1 MRWLY
6 LHGFA
11 SSPASR
17 KAQALRQALAPAI
30 QLEIP
35 DLNLG
40 DFRTMTISRQL
51 AWLET
56 VLGAEPTTV
65 IGSSLGGLVAVLLAA
80 RQPTIQNLVL
90 LAPALDFAQRLP
102 QWLGEESFRQWRERG
117 EWEFFHYG
125 AGRPLPLA
133 WSFWE
138 DAGTHDPSTLRRS
151 LPIVIFHGRR
161 DEVIP
166 VCVSADFA
174 RGRSQTVLHCPDSD
188 HGLLDCLPAIVEAV
202 RALVGFGQ

>member
-17 KAQALRQALAPAI
+17 KAQALRQSLAPAI
-30 QLEIP
+30 ALEIP

-40 DFRTMTISRQL
+40 DFRTVTLSRQL
-51 AWLET
+51 AEVANL
-56 VLGAEPTTV
+56 LGDEPATL
-65 IGSSLGGLVAVLLAA
+65 IGSSLGGLLAVLLAA
-80 RQPTIQNLVL
+80 RRPTIQNLVL

-102 QWLGEESFRQWRERG
+102 QLLGEAAFRQWRERG

-125 AGRPLPLA
+125 AGRSLPLA

-138 DAGTHDPSTLRRS
+138 DACTHDPYTLTRV
-151 LPIVIFHGRR
+151 LPVVIFHGQQ
-161 DEVIP
+161 DKVIP
-166 VCVSADFA
+166 VSVSADFA
-174 RGRSQTVLHCPDSD
+174 RGRPQTVLRCPDSD
-188 HGLLDCLPAIVEAV
+188 HGLLDCLPAIVEAIQ
-202 RALVGFGQ
+202 AL

>member
-17 KAQALRQALAPAI
+17 KAQALRQTLAPAI
-30 QLEIP
+30 DLEIP

-40 DFRTMTISRQL
+40 DFRNTTLSRQL

-56 VLGAEPTTV
+56 HLGEEPATL

-80 RQPTIQNLVL
+80 RRPTIQNLVL

-102 QWLGEESFRQWRERG
+102 HLLGEESFAQWRERG
-117 EWEFFHYG
+117 ERDFFHYG
-125 AGRPLPLA
+125 AKETLPLA
-133 WSFWE
+133 WHFWE
-138 DAGTHDPSTLRRS
+138 DACTHDPHALTRS
-151 LPIVIFHGRR
+151 LPMVIFHGRR

-166 VCVSADFA
+166 VSVSADFA
-174 RGRSQTVLHCPDSD
+174 RWRSQTVLHCPDSD
-188 HGLLDCLPAIVEAV
+188 HGLLDCKPAIA
-202 RALVGFGQ
+202 AAIQSLAGGG

>member
-11 SSPASR
+11 SSPTSR
-17 KAQALRQALAPAI
+17 KAQALRHALAPAI
-30 QLEIP
+30 ELEIP

-40 DFRTMTISRQL
+40 DFRTTTISRQL

-56 VLGAEPTTV
+56 ALGTAPATL

-102 QWLGEESFRQWRERG
+102 GLLGEEAFRQWRERG

-133 WSFWE
+133 WGFWE
-138 DAGTHDPSTLRRS
+138 DAGTHDPYTLTRS

-166 VCVSADFA
+166 VSVSANFA
-174 RGRSQTVLHCPDSD
+174 HGRSQTVLHCPDSD
-188 HGLLDCLPAIVEAV
+188 HGLLDCLPAMVETIRELA
-202 RALVGFGQ
+202 

>member
-30 QLEIP
+30 DLEIP

-40 DFRTMTISRQL
+40 DFRTVTISRQL

-56 VLGAEPTTV
+56 TLGPESVTL
-65 IGSSLGGLVAVLLAA
+65 IGSSLGGLLAVLLAA
-80 RQPTIQNLVL
+80 RQLTIQNLVL

-102 QWLGEESFRQWRERG
+102 RLLGEDAFRQWRERG

-125 AGRPLPLA
+125 VGRPLPLA

-138 DAGTHDPSTLRRS
+138 DACTHDPYTLTRS
-151 LPIVIFHGRR
+151 LPIVIFHGQR
-161 DEVIP
+161 DEVVP
-166 VCVSADFA
+166 ASVSADFS

-188 HGLLDCLPAIVEAV
+188 HGLLDCLPAMVEAIQEL
-202 RALVGFGQ
+202 A

>member
-17 KAQALRQALAPAI
+17 KAQTLRQALAPVI
-30 QLEIP
+30 DLEIP

-40 DFRTMTISRQL
+40 DFRTTTLSRQL

-56 VLGAEPTTV
+56 RLGEEPATL
-65 IGSSLGGLVAVLLAA
+65 IGSSLGGLLAVLLAA
-80 RQPTIQNLVL
+80 RLPMVQNLVL

-102 QWLGEESFRQWRERG
+102 RLLGEEAFAQWRTQG
-117 EWEFFHYG
+117 EHLFFHYG
-125 AGRPLPLA
+125 AQKPLPLA
-133 WSFWE
+133 WHFWE
-138 DAGTHDPSTLRRS
+138 DACTHDPYALTRS
-151 LPIVIFHGRR
+151 LPIVIFHGQR

-166 VCVSADFA
+166 VTVSADFV
-174 RGRSQTVLHCPDSD
+174 RGRSQAVLHCPDSD
-188 HGLLDCLPAIVEAV
+188 HGLLDCGPAIAAAV
-202 RALVGFGQ
+202 REFLQQP